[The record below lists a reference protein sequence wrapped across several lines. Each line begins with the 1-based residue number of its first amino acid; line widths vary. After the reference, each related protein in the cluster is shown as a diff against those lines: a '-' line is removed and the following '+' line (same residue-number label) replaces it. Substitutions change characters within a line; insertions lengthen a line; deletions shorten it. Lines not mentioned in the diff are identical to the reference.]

1 MTSNTLIQGD
11 ITREIVNA
19 IINARTRRC
28 LAGASTARSTG
39 AAAQRSWKRA
49 AHSAPPTTAR
59 VAGRPGGGNYRR
71 KSERS
76 VGDSHRWETKAAPAA
91 RRCTAHRRNG
101 DLCNKS
107 AMDGQQVCGTH
118 GGRAPQA
125 KRKAQQRIA
134 EAADRM
140 ARERLKMATDE
151 NTPEHVTLKA
161 ITEAL
166 HRASVNAKTSVE
178 VNVSAKPFEQETM
191 DAMSN
196 QLEIASRSAYRR
208 NRRPEDDTSDPP
220 ALADLAALDFAGTID
235 GDDDGIVD
243 EVRHV
248 S

>member
-11 ITREIVNA
+11 ITREIVDA

-107 AMDGQQVCGTH
+107 AMDGRRCVA
-118 GGRAPQA
+118 RMAVERRKPSA
-125 KRKAQQRIA
+125 KRSSASPKRPTEWRANGSRWRPTRTHQ
-134 EAADRM
+134 
-140 ARERLKMATDE
+140 
-151 NTPEHVTLKA
+151 NT
-161 ITEAL
+161 
-166 HRASVNAKTSVE
+166 
-178 VNVSAKPFEQETM
+178 
-191 DAMSN
+191 
-196 QLEIASRSAYRR
+196 
-208 NRRPEDDTSDPP
+208 
-220 ALADLAALDFAGTID
+220 
-235 GDDDGIVD
+235 
-243 EVRHV
+243 
-248 S
+248 

>member
-1 MTSNTLIQGD
+1 
-11 ITREIVNA
+11 
-19 IINARTRRC
+19 
-28 LAGASTARSTG
+28 
-39 AAAQRSWKRA
+39 
-49 AHSAPPTTAR
+49 
-59 VAGRPGGGNYRR
+59 
-71 KSERS
+71 
-76 VGDSHRWETKAAPAA
+76 
-91 RRCTAHRRNG
+91 
-101 DLCNKS
+101 
-107 AMDGQQVCGTH
+107 MDGQQVCGTH

-178 VNVSAKPFEQETM
+178 VNVSAKPFEQVM

-208 NRRPEDDTSDPP
+208 TVGTEDDTSDPP

-243 EVRHV
+243 AVVVDVSYIDQPHTGPGLQESGLSGADYEVLALLSDHDGDQMPAHELRNALGWEK
-248 S
+248 SRSPTKCGACRRTG